1 MKTQIPCVPPPHP
14 APSISDSVGLT
25 WGQEFAS
32 LTTSQ
37 VIQRLLGRGACSGG
51 DREGTKGT
59 WLLGAFPL
67 GCPHFPKVR
76 LE

>member
-1 MKTQIPCVPPPHP
+1 MKTQVPCARTPPLPR
-14 APSISDSVGLT
+14 SISDSVGLT

-37 VIQRLLGRGACSGG
+37 VIQRLLGRGARSGG

-67 GCPHFPKVR
+67 GCPHFSKVR